1 MKPSEIELPSDKK
14 FGYFFS
20 LIFFLL
26 SLYFYYTSNIMMA
39 YTFSGLTLIFFF
51 ITFLND
57 ALLHPLNK
65 LWMRFGILLSM
76 IVSPIIMGII
86 FFGMFTPMSII
97 MRIFKRDELKIR
109 SINKET
115 YWVLRSF
122 PRGKELVDS
131 FKQQY

>member
-14 FGYFFS
+14 FGYFFL
-20 LIFFLL
+20 LI